1 MENEISDQYL
11 LSKEQ
16 LEKVFYAGFLTA
28 CYGYENYE
36 TRFFEE
42 FFEKFEDACVE
53 EEPSITIKYSE

>member
-42 FFEKFEDACVE
+42 FWLKFEKNCVY
-53 EEPSITIKYSE
+53 EEPSIAITCK